1 MNDNR
6 INPFFAPYAT
16 PHDTAPF
23 DKIRLEDFEEAI
35 MEGIKINTLQVP
47 AFRKEELAK
56 AALLLVEQVFS
67 EPGAEE
73 RYQEWLAKRRGGE
86 KS

>member
-1 MNDNR
+1 
-6 INPFFAPYAT
+6 
-16 PHDTAPF
+16 
-23 DKIRLEDFEEAI
+23 

-67 EPGAEE
+67 LPEAEEKYQEWKKQRENSRRTIAEE
-73 RYQEWLAKRRGGE
+73 R
-86 KS
+86 SS